1 MSCQQGEN
9 IIVCKDSEGKIL
21 KYQSDFD
28 YNDYEEFEPRRTRR
42 EKIKDIMVTKKTEL
56 GKSMKHRVVE
66 LSNSKPADEIT
77 KVIKRRVSRRLKND
91 PKSDEDDNSNSN
103 SNNTDEGEKE
113 KEVSVIKRGKS
124 RNSSSGRSFTLWTVL
139 ADELNDSLSK
149 TELGA
154 PEEIT
159 PQAQE
164 EQHHDCALVPAKRK
178 SLKDKFKQMAKKK
191 HTRNSD
197 KDQQVDF
204 PDISILKQLESTRR
218 ERNDTVN
225 ELNSRLAAK
234 DSIIHSM
241 REKEEEYEDTII
253 LLREEVSHCHL
264 QNEQKEK
271 EILDLRQ
278 QINQLKFE
286 LSFKNN
292 ECTEKGSDD
301 ARK

>member
-1 MSCQQGEN
+1 MSSQQGEN
-9 IIVCKDSEGKIL
+9 TIICKDSEGKIL

-42 EKIKDIMVTKKTEL
+42 EKIKDMVTKKTEL
-56 GKSMKHRVVE
+56 GKTMKHRVVE
-66 LSNSKPADEIT
+66 LSHSKPADEIT

-91 PKSDEDDNSNSN
+91 PKSDEDDNSNN
-103 SNNTDEGEKE
+103 NNTDEGEKE

-124 RNSSSGRSFTLWTVL
+124 RNSSSGRSLTLWTVL
-139 ADELNDSLSK
+139 SEEFNDSSSK
-149 TELGA
+149 TELVT

-234 DSIIHSM
+234 ESIIHSM
-241 REKEEEYEDTII
+241 REKEEENEDTII

-271 EILDLRQ
+271 EILNLRQ

-292 ECTEKGSDD
+292 ECSEKGSDD
-301 ARK
+301 VRSMF